1 VVEVLG
7 MKPVVV
13 LVTGPPGTGKSTL
26 AEHAA
31 GLLGAPVLGWDWVMG
46 ALTPFDQ
53 VRIAL
58 ETMDPEVYRRVGW
71 SLLWNVMVA
80 QIRNGRSVVLD
91 GVAREAEATETRS
104 VVQGYGDCYVI
115 ETSCNDREIH
125 RRRIEGRQ
133 RQILG
138 WHELDWDHVES
149 RLNEWKPI
157 RDADL
162 CVDTTL
168 SVDESRAKITRVLH
182 LVAEKT

>member
-1 VVEVLG
+1 
-7 MKPVVV
+7 MKPVIV

-53 VRIAL
+53 VRVAL
-58 ETMDPEVYRRVGW
+58 KTMDPEVYRRVGW
-71 SLLWNVMVA
+71 SLLWNLTVA

-91 GVAREAEATETRS
+91 GVARDTETTETRS
-104 VVQGYGDCYVI
+104 VVEGYGVCFVI
-115 ETSCNDREIH
+115 ETSCNDREVH

-133 RQILG
+133 RQIPG
-138 WHELDWDHVES
+138 WHELDWDHVQS

-157 RDADL
+157 RDVDL
-162 CVDTTL
+162 HVDTTL
-168 SVDESRAKITRVLH
+168 SVDESRAQITRLLH
-182 LVAEKT
+182 LGAEKS

>member
-133 RQILG
+133 RQIPG